1 MSTRGEERQS
11 EAELLVAEA
20 VGRLIEFWG
29 FRAVLG
35 RIWAIL
41 YLSEQPLSASQ
52 LCDRLTISTG
62 AASMSLAE
70 LERWG
75 VVVRH
80 RPMGERKDFFEAET
94 DIWKM
99 VSRVYRERELVQIER
114 ALEAF
119 AQAATLFDLSAKVG
133 DAQER
138 RAGRFA
144 RERTA
149 NLVELARLGRTLLS
163 SLVERG
169 RVDFT
174 PLLSWTRKPPR

>member
-1 MSTRGEERQS
+1 MAGTRDERQA

-20 VGRLIEFWG
+20 VGKLIEFWG

-41 YLSEQPLSASQ
+41 YLSEKPLSAAE
-52 LCDRLTISTG
+52 LCGRLSISTG
-62 AASMSLAE
+62 AASMALSD

-75 VVVRH
+75 VVLRH
-80 RPMGERKDFFEAET
+80 RPQGERKDFFEPET
-94 DIWKM
+94 DIWRM

-119 AQAATLFDLSAKVG
+119 AQAAELFDLSAKVS
-133 DAQER
+133 DAQGR

-144 RERTA
+144 RERTG
-149 NLVELARLGRTLLS
+149 NLVELAKLGRSLLGG
-163 SLVERG
+163 LVERG

-174 PLLSWTRKPPR
+174 PLLAWRRQR

>member
-1 MSTRGEERQS
+1 MNERQA

-20 VGRLIEFWG
+20 VGHLIEFWG

-41 YLSEQPLSASQ
+41 YLSEKPLTAAE
-52 LCDRLTISTG
+52 LCERLSISTG
-62 AASMSLAE
+62 AASMSLHE

-75 VVVRH
+75 VVLRH
-80 RPMGERKDFFEAET
+80 RPPGERKDFFEAEI

-119 AQAATLFDLSAKVG
+119 SKAAELYDLSAKLG

-144 RERTA
+144 RDRIT
-149 NLVELARLGRTLLS
+149 NLVELAKMGQNLLRA
-163 SLVERG
+163 LVEKG
-169 RVDFT
+169 RVDFG
-174 PLLSWTRKPPR
+174 PLLNWSRRS

>member
-1 MSTRGEERQS
+1 MGAKRDDRQA

-41 YLSEQPLSASQ
+41 YLSEKPLSASE
-52 LCDRLTISTG
+52 LCDRLSISTG

-75 VVVRH
+75 VVLRH
-80 RPMGERKDFFEAET
+80 RPPGERKDFFEAET

-114 ALEAF
+114 ALESF
-119 AQAATLFDLSAKVG
+119 AQAAELFDLSAKIG
-133 DAQER
+133 DAQGR
-138 RAGRFA
+138 RAGRFG

-149 NLVELARLGRTLLS
+149 NLVELAKLGRSLIGG
-163 SLVERG
+163 LVERG

-174 PLLSWTRKPPR
+174 PLLSWTRRPK

>member
-1 MSTRGEERQS
+1 MARDERQA

-35 RIWAIL
+35 RIWAVL
-41 YLSEQPLSASQ
+41 YLSEKPLAAAE
-52 LCDRLTISTG
+52 LCERLSISTG

-75 VVVRH
+75 VVTRH
-80 RPMGERKDFFEAET
+80 RPPGARKDFFEPET
-94 DIWKM
+94 DVWKM
-99 VSRVYRERELVQIER
+99 VSRVYRERELVQIEQ
-114 ALEAF
+114 ALAAF
-119 AQAATLFDLSAKVG
+119 ARATELFDLAAKVG
-133 DAQER
+133 DTQGR

-149 NLVELARLGRTLLS
+149 NLVELAQLGRSLLRG
-163 SLVERG
+163 LVEKG
-169 RVDFT
+169 RVDFG
-174 PLLSWTRKPPR
+174 PLLAWRKER